1 MYPMNFSKIVLLL
14 LAGLFVLFNN
24 NCGKTERPLTIGIA
38 EFNESPMNAETRQGL
53 LDCLRDSGYVA
64 GQNVKFIIQNA
75 QGDFPTVN
83 SIARNFT
90 TGRIDLICCL
100 ATPNLQNCLNLTRE
114 IPIVFTSVA
123 NPILAGAG
131 SSATDHLPNV
141 TGIATRSP
149 FNETIALLLELMP
162 HVEVIGTLYTPSEI
176 NSEYY
181 LECLKSVAASNR
193 IQVIAIS
200 VNNTN
205 DLADA
210 AKALVAKPI
219 DAVYQIS
226 DNLTNLG
233 FEAIVKAANQAHL
246 PLFCNQATEAE
257 RGAAVGIGWDFYEAG
272 YAAGKIIP
280 GLLRGVK
287 PADIPIQY
295 MTGAKV
301 TLNLP
306 AARIQGLTIPE
317 DVIARADR
325 VIE

>member
-1 MYPMNFSKIVLLL
+1 MNFGKTILFLIP
-14 LAGLFVLFNN
+14 GLFALFYI
-24 NCGKTERPLTIGIA
+24 NCGKTERQLTIGIA
-38 EFNESPMNAETRQGL
+38 EFNESPMNAETRRGL
-53 LDCLRDSGYVA
+53 LDCLRDSGYVDD
-64 GQNVKFIIQNA
+64 QNIKIIIQNA

-83 SIARNFT
+83 AIARNFS

-100 ATPNLQNCLNLTRE
+100 ATPNLQNCLNLTNE
-114 IPIVFTSVA
+114 IPIVFTGVA

-131 SSATDHLPNV
+131 RSATDHLPNV

-149 FNETIALLLELMP
+149 FNVTIALLLELMP
-162 HVEVIGTLYTPSEI
+162 QVKVIGTLYTPSEI

-181 LECLKSVAASNR
+181 LECLKSVAASNG
-193 IQVIAIS
+193 IQVVAVS
-200 VNNTN
+200 VNTTS

-210 AKALVAKPI
+210 AKALVGKPI
-219 DAVYQIS
+219 DAIYQIS

-233 FEAIVKAANQAHL
+233 FEAIVKAANQTKR
-246 PLFCNQATEAE
+246 PLFCNQATETE
-257 RGAAVGIGWDFYEAG
+257 RGAAVGVGWDFYEAG

-280 GLLRGVK
+280 GILRG
-287 PADIPIQY
+287 AMLDDIPIQY

-317 DVIARADR
+317 NVIARANR